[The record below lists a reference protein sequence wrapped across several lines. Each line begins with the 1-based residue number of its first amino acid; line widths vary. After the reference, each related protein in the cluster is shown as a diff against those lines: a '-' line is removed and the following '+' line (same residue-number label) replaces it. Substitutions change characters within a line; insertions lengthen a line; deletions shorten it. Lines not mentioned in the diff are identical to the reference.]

1 VITTATAR
9 ILVPG
14 RPGSGKSTAARK
26 IAQLLHE
33 AGVTVTGFVTEERRR
48 GRQRVGFTVASF
60 QGEEAVLA
68 GVDLPGPP
76 RVGKYGVDLGA
87 FETVALA
94 SLRELPRDGV
104 VVIDELGK
112 MELASA
118 AFRDA
123 VEEVF
128 AATIPVVATV
138 HVYGHPFTDR
148 LKRRRDVEIVTL
160 SPSNRDRLPFEVV
173 ARLVSGRD

>member
-1 VITTATAR
+1 MTTATTR
-9 ILVPG
+9 ILISG

-33 AGVTVTGFVTEERRR
+33 AGVTVAGFVTEERRR
-48 GRQRVGFTVASF
+48 GRRRVGFTVASF

-76 RVGKYGVDLGA
+76 RVGKYGVDVAA

-94 SLRELPRDGV
+94 SLRALPRDGA

-112 MELASA
+112 MELTSA

-128 AATIPVVATV
+128 AAAIPVVATV

-148 LKRRRDVEIVTL
+148 LKRRPDVEVVTL
-160 SPSNRDRLPFEVV
+160 GPSNRDRLPVEI
-173 ARLVSGRD
+173 AGRLLRVPE